1 MRCTILT
8 KQSGRRAPQ
17 PHSTAIT
24 ALWGMLW
31 SHTEVHCIPQLFPPE
46 ADLLAIL
53 PLPLYLLNVLLKEGE
68 KKLA

>member
-1 MRCTILT
+1 
-8 KQSGRRAPQ
+8 
-17 PHSTAIT
+17 
-24 ALWGMLW
+24 MLW